1 VDFGWIHVETIK
13 KLCGS
18 VELVE
23 DWYWLNDTSKMILQ
37 EGAVINL
44 TMSGAG

>member
-1 VDFGWIHVETIK
+1 MDSGMDFGWIIVDFGWIHVETIK

-23 DWYWLNDTSKMILQ
+23 D
-37 EGAVINL
+37 
-44 TMSGAG
+44 